1 MKNMKNNLKED
12 VPVKKEDIQT
22 AKIDLEIAQ
31 LHYSTKA
38 IEYIKVKKK
47 SDIELARSQLYNCN
61 RVYILSIYYYDTID
75 CIKRYH
81 VYDQEDGSAN
91 AFILGALLDDISI
104 RDKISIKGV
113 PHPEKSDEEKNKIE
127 LSNLNGMF
135 GGAFIFKMQ
144 PKTGEIVPL
153 FTLDG
158 KIAKPEIGAISKP
171 LGKTTPEDY
180 IESLKKKYEKYGYHD
195 AKCPK
200 GSPFCIHFCNEYDKI
215 TNECTFKCPFNHD
228 DCDINC
234 RYYINS
240 RLLNCLYTKIK

>member
-1 MKNMKNNLKED
+1 MKNNLKKD

-22 AKIDLEIAQ
+22 AKIDLEIVQ

-47 SDIELARSQLYNCN
+47 SDIELTRSQLYNCN

-75 CIKRYH
+75 GIKRYH
-81 VYDQEDGSAN
+81 VYDQEDGSEN

-113 PHPEKSDEEKNKIE
+113 LHPEKSDKEKNKIE
-127 LSNLNGMF
+127 LLNLNGMF
-135 GGAFIFKMQ
+135 GGGLIFKMQ
-144 PKTGEIVPL
+144 SESGKIVPL
-153 FTLDG
+153 FTPDG
-158 KIAKPEIGAISKP
+158 MIAKPEIETISKHID
-171 LGKTTPEDY
+171 KSTPEEY

-200 GSPFCIHFCNEYDKI
+200 GSPLCIHFCNEYDKI
-215 TNECTFKCPFNHD
+215 TNECTFKCPFDRD

-240 RLLNCLYTKIK
+240 RLLKCLYTKIK